1 MQLQKPPCLTCMM
14 NAIKAVAKA
23 GLSTT
28 GVTYDMAPAHIIK
41 ARRDKCRVCP
51 YSVKNP
57 DPRHAAT
64 NGLTNLSQCTKCD
77 CNIALKTKIK
87 SEKCPIAEW

>member
-1 MQLQKPPCLTCMM
+1 MQIKKPPCPGCL
-14 NAIKAVAKA
+14 AKALASIAKA
-23 GLSTT
+23 GLNAT
-28 GVTYDMAPAHIIK
+28 GITYDMAPAMVIK

-51 YSVKNP
+51 YAFKNP
-57 DPRHAAT
+57 DQKFAST
-64 NGLTNLSQCTKCD
+64 NGLTNLSQCSKCS